1 MKVATWILS
10 VCFNIFVKNKK
21 CKKVLSKIWNIK
33 IKITTKI
40 WYLLE
45 VKVFSKTFKVNFYV
59 KAHQLGFYVKI
70 NLESFKGRASHIVG
84 MYIQFKLSYLIE
96 VWHTISEA
104 KWSSLSLGLYHIC
117 TYVCKWSP
125 VGVGPIKNKF
135 RYLNCPRSGSRTIHD
150 GFAF

>member
-1 MKVATWILS
+1 MNSFSLFQHFCQEQKMQKSAFQDL
-10 VCFNIFVKNKK
+10 KY
-21 CKKVLSKIWNIK
+21 L

-84 MYIQFKLSYLIE
+84 MYL
-96 VWHTISEA
+96 HTIQTF
-104 KWSSLSLGLYHIC
+104 LS
-117 TYVCKWSP
+117 
-125 VGVGPIKNKF
+125 
-135 RYLNCPRSGSRTIHD
+135 D
-150 GFAF
+150 

>member
-1 MKVATWILS
+1 MNSFSLFQHFCQEQKMQKSAFQDL
-10 VCFNIFVKNKK
+10 KY
-21 CKKVLSKIWNIK
+21 L

-84 MYIQFKLSYLIE
+84 MYIHTFQTFLSDWGVTYYFWSKMKLTFTWAIPYMYGVRNLDSKDINGFPDFYNIRFWANLFNGKKLYLM
-96 VWHTISEA
+96 
-104 KWSSLSLGLYHIC
+104 L
-117 TYVCKWSP
+117 
-125 VGVGPIKNKF
+125 
-135 RYLNCPRSGSRTIHD
+135 
-150 GFAF
+150 